1 MPIKLL
7 ESRVKLKRNPLRNK
21 TDPYINS
28 HSNIKK
34 KIKKT
39 LIWQDQKTEEPQKI
53 IITTKTQVSPIK
65 SEIIKEP
72 NNKVAE
78 INNLRSPQIKN
89 KGIKINQL
97 K

>member
-39 LIWQDQKTEEPQKI
+39 LI
-53 IITTKTQVSPIK
+53 
-65 SEIIKEP
+65 
-72 NNKVAE
+72 
-78 INNLRSPQIKN
+78 
-89 KGIKINQL
+89 
-97 K
+97 